1 MPTIDEL
8 CVSTDMTP
16 VPTVVSFINTGYP
29 ANHELAALSALKKNL
44 SADCPLT
51 VTVLIPVIIPVNP
64 STLSIDVIFSVLNSG
79 KSIITC
85 GGVKAE

>member
-1 MPTIDEL
+1 M
-8 CVSTDMTP
+8 STEITP

-29 ANHELAALSALKKNL
+29 ANNELAALSALKKNL
-44 SADCPLT
+44 SVDCPLT
-51 VTVLIPVIIPVNP
+51 VAVLIPVMIPVNP

-79 KSIITC
+79 KLIITC